1 MKKEKQHDESHASSS
16 NQASNA
22 AKNKGEHQ
30 DKKQPHTEE
39 YTKLKNEFDELK
51 SLLQR
56 LGAEYDNYRKRTEKN
71 SLIQAKT
78 ANIELIK
85 DLIPVIDHFELALSK
100 ADKNDMFAKGM
111 KLIHDQ
117 FMQVLGKYGVE
128 EIDDKDKEFDP
139 RVHEAVCMEEGDC
152 EGNNV
157 IEVMQKGYK
166 LQDMIIR
173 PAKVKI
179 SMKKQKKD
187 G

>member
-1 MKKEKQHDESHASSS
+1 MKKEKQHDEPDAGKGHASS
-16 NQASNA
+16 AS
-22 AKNKGEHQ
+22 KKKEEHE
-30 DKKQPHTEE
+30 DKKQDHDAE
-39 YTKLKNEFDELK
+39 YKKLKTEFDELK

-56 LGAEYDNYRKRTEKN
+56 LGAEYENYRKRTEKN
-71 SLIQAKT
+71 CAMQARN

-100 ADKNDMFAKGM
+100 ADENEMFAKGM
-111 KLIHDQ
+111 ILIHDQ
-117 FMQVLGKYGVE
+117 FMKVLGKYGVE

-152 EGNNV
+152 EGNKV

-187 G
+187 GE